1 MPQRKNNTL
10 GVFEAISTSI
20 HSRML
25 SGTSRTLRPYNEDRS
40 LEYYRNNWAP
50 FNIFNEYANNKMNI
64 DVLDFK
70 IQGEAT
76 YRLNDDIAIKTLLST
91 RQAYT
96 STTHEVHEAS
106 NIVQA
111 FRANENPFVAQQNI
125 YLVHDKDN
133 PQLQPKVGLT
143 HGGILNKT
151 EASLKSVLARIALDF
166 DKRMG
171 EHDLKALPLP
181 RYDRLCAR
189 SILSKVMA
197 FSTTGEIK
205 FYTNPL
211 IFSKLI
217 GEGNDYFNLHKRN
230 DRGLL
235 SRLMEPTA
243 MRVNMSSIWCS
254 TAEGSNTSGKG
265 SACVVVAHMEC
276 GSQMEH
282 RPGGLYER
290 Q

>member
-1 MPQRKNNTL
+1 
-10 GVFEAISTSI
+10 
-20 HSRML
+20 
-25 SGTSRTLRPYNEDRS
+25 
-40 LEYYRNNWAP
+40 
-50 FNIFNEYANNKMNI
+50 MNI

-171 EHDLKALPLP
+171 EHDLKAFAFTEVRSAVRTVNPFQGYGIQ
-181 RYDRLCAR
+181 YDRGNQ
-189 SILSKVMA
+189 V
-197 FSTTGEIK
+197 
-205 FYTNPL
+205 YTNPL

-254 TAEGSNTSGKG
+254 TAKAPILLAKERVRCGCPHGMWEPNGTSTR
-265 SACVVVAHMEC
+265 
-276 GSQMEH
+276 
-282 RPGGLYER
+282 RPL
-290 Q
+290 